1 MRCPFILSSK
11 ASSWLIK
18 GHSTGSHSA
27 WQPWL
32 QLDNQSDRAMLLQD
46 IESCY
51 ILRAR
56 SHHAG
61 SAAHFT
67 AACPST
73 RQRTAGISA
82 RTLSHC
88 AKPGTVQLSA
98 IVSASRS
105 AGSIE
110 QLQFILPCT
119 NRLPCCCTLQPKTAG
134 GSWIKGTWP
143 AN

>member
-56 SHHAG
+56 SHQAQQRISQLPVPAQGNALQASVPEHSHIA
-61 SAAHFT
+61 
-67 AACPST
+67 PS
-73 RQRTAGISA
+73 QAQCS
-82 RTLSHC
+82 
-88 AKPGTVQLSA
+88 
-98 IVSASRS
+98 
-105 AGSIE
+105 
-110 QLQFILPCT
+110 
-119 NRLPCCCTLQPKTAG
+119 
-134 GSWIKGTWP
+134 
-143 AN
+143 